1 MQVPKLFHRP
11 AKRPVVHSPQ
21 AHRTHLVLQPVY
33 VEKVD
38 VQGEDGRTDVD
49 RRSHLEGSEKINQ
62 ERGEK
67 IMGDSCVGRVVSA
80 SIGPDGVQS
89 GSHKVL
95 RQFLLGA
102 PS

>member
-1 MQVPKLFHRP
+1 MLHRS
-11 AKRPVVHSPQ
+11 AERLVVHRPQ
-21 AHRTHLVLQPVY
+21 AHRAHLVLQTVY

-49 RRSHLEGSEKINQ
+49 RRSHLEGSEQIGQ
-62 ERGEK
+62 ERGGK

-80 SIGPDGVQS
+80 SIGPGGVQS
-89 GSHKVL
+89 GSHQVL